1 MRNTLLLSLLLII
14 LSGCSSD
21 DRRNSNPFII
31 DINFSVQ
38 LGGVDVLDL
47 DIPSNPVYVPN
58 AGLRGA
64 FVINTGSG
72 LLAWEASDP
81 NHSPNECS
89 TMVING
95 IEVVCQCEDAHTYN
109 LFTGQASGE
118 VLDFAMVPYRVE
130 RNGNGVVVS
139 N

>member
-21 DRRNSNPFII
+21 DRRNNNPFII

-38 LGGVDVLDL
+38 LGGVAVLDL

-58 AGLRGA
+58 AGLRGV

-95 IEVVCQCEDAHTYN
+95 IEVVCQCDDAHTYN

-130 RNGNGVVVS
+130 RNGNGIVVS